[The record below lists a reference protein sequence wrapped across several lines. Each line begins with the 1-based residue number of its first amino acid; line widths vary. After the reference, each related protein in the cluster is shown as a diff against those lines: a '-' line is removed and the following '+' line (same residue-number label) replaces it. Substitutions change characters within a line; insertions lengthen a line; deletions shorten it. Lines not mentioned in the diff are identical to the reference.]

1 MGKTVTLTMA
11 QALVTF
17 LNNQYLHCDGEENLF
32 VHGFMGIF
40 GHGNVVGLGQALE
53 QYKDQVTFIQ
63 GKNEQDIAHACMA
76 YAKQKRRRAIYAC
89 TASIGPGSLNLVTA
103 AGTATVNRIP
113 LLLLPSDTFADRQPD
128 PVLQQVENESDYTIS
143 VNDAFKPVSKY
154 WDRIAR
160 PEQLM
165 AACLNAMRVLTDP
178 ERTGAVTLCL
188 PQDVQG
194 EVYEYPDDFLA
205 KRVWYLDRM
214 PAAPEAVQRAAA
226 MIAGKKKP
234 FLISGGGVRYSD
246 AGEAVAQFS
255 RAFGIPVAET
265 QAGKGEISA
274 EHPYYVGCAGIC
286 GTLSANQLMKEADV
300 IIAVGTKLNDF
311 VTHSKGGFQHS
322 QVPLVSINLSR
333 MDALKMGAMSVTAD
347 ARQGVEALKKSL
359 DELNYSTGY
368 KGEIGT
374 SSMQWQQ
381 ELERLSSL
389 ESDKGMSQTRV
400 LMELNRLLQPSDIV
414 VSASGS
420 LPSDLERIWTVKQP
434 GTYHLEYG
442 FSCMGYETA
451 GAFGVKLA
459 EPDAEVYSFVGDGA
473 FLMAH
478 SNLVTSLQ
486 ERKKINVL
494 LFNNSGHQCIRQL
507 QNGKGIDTYGTE
519 FRYRETDTGG
529 LTGDCL
535 PIDFTMIAEGYGAKA
550 YRVNSLEDLRTAI
563 EKSRLDQVSTLIE
576 IAVLPG
582 TMTEGYANF
591 WRVGTAGTS
600 EKRPV
605 QEAHRQMASAVK
617 ELRKY

>member
-17 LNNQYLHCDGEENLF
+17 LNNQYLHCDGEETLF

-128 PVLQQVENESDYTIS
+128 PVLQQVEYESDYTIS

-274 EHPYYVGCAGIC
+274 EHPHYVGCAGIC

-347 ARQGVEALKKSL
+347 ARQGIEALKRAL
-359 DELNYSTGY
+359 DELDYSTGY
-368 KGEIGT
+368 TGEIDT
-374 SSMQWQQ
+374 ASMQWQQ
-381 ELERLSSL
+381 ELERLSTL
-389 ESDKGMSQTRV
+389 ESDNGLSQTRV
-400 LMELNRLLQPSDIV
+400 LMELNRLLKPSDII

-535 PIDFTMIAEGYGAKA
+535 PIDFTMIAEGYGAKT